1 MFLEYLELIPIML
14 VGLVSGFVG
23 ALDGVNKDGTNAKEA
38 IMQGVKKMLTSSF
51 ICVVAFSILSAT
63 ELPYLAKVGI
73 SAVIG
78 FLGFDR
84 AISLVRELIAL
95 KSGKG

>member
-1 MFLEYLELIPIML
+1 MLVEYLELMPIML

-23 ALDGVNKDGTNAKEA
+23 ALDGVNKEGVCNKEA
-38 IMQGVKKMLTSSF
+38 LKEGAKKMLVSTF
-51 ICVVAFSILSAT
+51 VCVVAFSILSAT

-84 AISLVRELIAL
+84 AISLVKELIAL